1 MFICHF
7 IVDKV
12 KEYVQHQGKLVIVFE
27 DPSMDI
33 LEIPYEATVM
43 QGLVSV

>member
-1 MFICHF
+1 M
-7 IVDKV
+7 
-12 KEYVQHQGKLVIVFE
+12 IVFE

-43 QGLVSV
+43 QGLVRTTLYNTIEQAQYEYQLL